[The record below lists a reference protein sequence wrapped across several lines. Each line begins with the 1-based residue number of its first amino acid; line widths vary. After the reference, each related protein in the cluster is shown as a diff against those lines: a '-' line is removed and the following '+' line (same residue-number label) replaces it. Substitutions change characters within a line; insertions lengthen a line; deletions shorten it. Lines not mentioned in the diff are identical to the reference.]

1 MKNKFG
7 EIISSLG
14 LPQDVAD
21 SIVEAWDA
29 QVEQN
34 RKDLKAELVKETA
47 SSDMDYVVAAAETI
61 MNEALESH
69 KNEIEA
75 ERKAIAEAKQDALS
89 KVRKAK
95 KLFEAAKKAKVLKE
109 SSESMKLES
118 VSKFVSDVLAKEI
131 KELREDRERLA
142 NEISAEKVAL
152 LKQRM
157 NAQKIAETH
166 AKAATKLLVES
177 LQAEIKEL
185 HEDRAENKK
194 ILESRLQEMEKIM
207 EGVLSS
213 EMQEL
218 KEDRQNMMEAVAKL
232 EDLTVRQLT
241 EELSEFQEDKRM
253 LKEERTRLELDAK
266 RKIQE
271 FKEEFVSKTSEAAS
285 RVINETLTGE
295 LNSLRKGLKEAREN
309 TFGRKIFE
317 AFVGEFTTSVFNQN
331 TTAQKLLKKLE
342 ESNKNIEKL
351 QKIVTEQEQT
361 LNKKEKALTE
371 AISTAKREK
380 VVSSLVSSLGGV
392 QKRMMLSL
400 LESVETDKLEKE
412 FNRYL
417 PQVLERKIEPRKVIS
432 ESAVTKHLKESNG
445 NRVQRESVVVENINT
460 ETVETENFVDI
471 EKIIASAGLAKK
483 NS

>member
-69 KNEIEA
+69 KNEIDA
-75 ERKAIAEAKQDALS
+75 ERKVIAEAKQDALS

-95 KLFEAAKKAKVLKE
+95 KLFAAKQAKVLKE

-157 NAQKIAETH
+157 KAQKIAETH

-177 LQAEIKEL
+177 LQSEIKEL
-185 HEDRAENKK
+185 HEDRVENKK
-194 ILESRLQEMEKIM
+194 ILESRLQEMEKNYGRCI
-207 EGVLSS
+207 
-213 EMQEL
+213 
-218 KEDRQNMMEAVAKL
+218 
-232 EDLTVRQLT
+232 
-241 EELSEFQEDKRM
+241 EF
-253 LKEERTRLELDAK
+253 
-266 RKIQE
+266 
-271 FKEEFVSKTSEAAS
+271 
-285 RVINETLTGE
+285 
-295 LNSLRKGLKEAREN
+295 
-309 TFGRKIFE
+309 
-317 AFVGEFTTSVFNQN
+317 
-331 TTAQKLLKKLE
+331 
-342 ESNKNIEKL
+342 
-351 QKIVTEQEQT
+351 
-361 LNKKEKALTE
+361 
-371 AISTAKREK
+371 
-380 VVSSLVSSLGGV
+380 
-392 QKRMMLSL
+392 
-400 LESVETDKLEKE
+400 
-412 FNRYL
+412 
-417 PQVLERKIEPRKVIS
+417 
-432 ESAVTKHLKESNG
+432 
-445 NRVQRESVVVENINT
+445 
-460 ETVETENFVDI
+460 
-471 EKIIASAGLAKK
+471 
-483 NS
+483 